1 MDPNVSD
8 ALVAEIQ
15 TALGPRGWLDPADAG
30 PVLTGWR
37 GTYSGTPVLVA
48 RPDTV
53 DGVQEVVR
61 SCVRHGA
68 VVVTQGGNTGLA
80 GGSVPIDAAPDGRP
94 SVLLLTTRLNRITS
108 VDPARFTV
116 TAEAG
121 CTVEQ
126 VQQAAAAV
134 DRQLTMDWGA
144 RGTATVGGA
153 ISTNAGGLNVLRYG
167 NTRHHVLGIEAVLA
181 DGRVFDGLRALR
193 KDNTGYDLK
202 HLFIGAEGTLGVVT
216 RAVLELQ
223 PAMPHHRSLFAALA
237 DLDNVTDLYGLA
249 RSIDPGGLTAFELV
263 PEMGVGVAVD
273 VLDVVRPIDTRA
285 EWYLLAR
292 FSGSEPV
299 TDTVTRFL
307 TEAVESGYATDAV
320 VAETASQESTSG
332 SCATNSRPRCSSTAG
347 APSSTPPSPSTGSPS
362 SSARSRPSPPG
373 SAAPRRSPSRSA
385 TSATA
390 TSTSTY
396 CPPSNTADA
405 WPRTWSGPSPP
416 PSTR

>member
-1 MDPNVSD
+1 
-8 ALVAEIQ
+8 
-15 TALGPRGWLDPADAG
+15 
-30 PVLTGWR
+30 
-37 GTYSGTPVLVA
+37 
-48 RPDTV
+48 
-53 DGVQEVVR
+53 
-61 SCVRHGA
+61 
-68 VVVTQGGNTGLA
+68 
-80 GGSVPIDAAPDGRP
+80 
-94 SVLLLTTRLNRITS
+94 
-108 VDPARFTV
+108 
-116 TAEAG
+116 
-121 CTVEQ
+121 
-126 VQQAAAAV
+126 
-134 DRQLTMDWGA
+134 
-144 RGTATVGGA
+144 
-153 ISTNAGGLNVLRYG
+153 
-167 NTRHHVLGIEAVLA
+167 HHVLGIEAVLA

-320 VAETASQESTSG
+320 VAETASQES
-332 SCATNSRPRCSSTAG
+332 NLWKLRDELPPEMLLDSRGAKFDTAV
-347 APSSTPPSPSTGSPS
+347 PIDRIPEFQ
-362 SSARSRPSPPG
+362 RSVE
-373 SAAPRRSPSRSA
+373 AI
-385 TSATA
+385 
-390 TSTSTY
+390 
-396 CPPSNTADA
+396 
-405 WPRTWSGPSPP
+405 
-416 PSTR
+416 